1 MKRGKKVTIKIIL
14 SVISGIFFGLF
25 LFPETMAS
33 HMGTII
39 SVGLC
44 ILLFFVGIDIGRQEN
59 MFEKIK
65 GLGIK
70 VLLVPLMV
78 AVGSIAGAIVGG
90 ALLGIPLH
98 EAGAIGAGFGWYTL
112 SAIELS
118 KHSAQLGTL
127 AFMTNVSRE
136 IIALITI
143 PLVAKYIGKLES
155 IAPAGATAMD
165 TTLPIISKATDGN
178 IAVISFITGASL
190 SLLVPILVPFFM
202 MLG

>member
-1 MKRGKKVTIKIIL
+1 MTVKILMAVGLGIL
-14 SVISGIFFGLF
+14 FGLF
-25 LFPETMAS
+25 IFPAELATY
-33 HMGTII
+33 MGTFI

-59 MFEKIK
+59 IVRKIK
-65 GLGIK
+65 ELGLK

-78 AVGSIAGAIVGG
+78 ALGSIVGSILGG
-90 ALLGIPLH
+90 TILGIPLNQ
-98 EAGAIGAGFGWYTL
+98 AGAIGAGFGWYSL
-112 SAIELS
+112 SAIELA

-127 AFMTNVSRE
+127 AFITNVVRE
-136 IIALITI
+136 IIAIITV

-178 IAVISFITGASL
+178 TAVISFITGVSL

-202 MLG
+202 MLQ

>member
-1 MKRGKKVTIKIIL
+1 MTIKILLAVVLGIL
-14 SVISGIFFGLF
+14 FGLF
-25 LFPETMAS
+25 IFPQALAV
-33 HMGTII
+33 HMGTLI
-39 SVGLC
+39 SLGLC

-59 MFEKIK
+59 IVEKIK
-65 GLGIK
+65 ELGLK
-70 VLLVPLMV
+70 VLLVPIMV
-78 AVGSIAGAIVGG
+78 AVGSIVGAVLASTIIG
-90 ALLGIPLH
+90 LPFN
-98 EAGAIGAGFGWYTL
+98 EAGAIGAGFGWYSL
-112 SAIELS
+112 SAIELA

-127 AFMTNVSRE
+127 AFLTNVIRE
-136 IIALITI
+136 IIAIIAI

-178 IAVISFITGASL
+178 VAVVSFITGVSL